1 MLIMKLFLDWN
12 MQETL
17 QTIIYERLNQE
28 EGIYMN
34 ASIGKEN
41 NTKKKPINYNGSK
54 LAVFASYIRPH
65 KKGFAIDMILS
76 VIIALID
83 LIFPYVSRWSMN
95 TLLPQNVFHTFFV
108 VMAIMFLAY
117 ILKAVFNYLVTIIGH
132 TMGTLVEADM
142 REDVFTHMQSL
153 SFSYFDKNRTGVL
166 LARVTNDLFEIVE
179 LAHHGPE
186 IILTCTLT
194 IIGAL
199 AVLLTIN
206 IPLSLVLLLL
216 IPACLAFSIR
226 QRMKMQQANIEV
238 KKKTGEINAAIE
250 SGISG
255 IRTAKAF
262 ANEDSEETKF
272 AIANQHFKESKVGYY
287 KAMGLFNGGVE
298 ATVGIMQVAVI
309 AIGGLLIMNQKMDY
323 VDLITFTLY
332 VSTFTA
338 PVRKLAQFMEI
349 YTQGSAGFAR
359 FLEIMR
365 TQPQINN
372 KEDAVE
378 LKGVEGHIH
387 YDNVCFSY
395 DDGTEVLEHVNLDIA
410 PGETF
415 ALVGSSGSGKTT
427 LCHLLPRFYDVDSGS
442 ITIDGTDIRDV
453 TQESLRKHIG
463 IIQQDV
469 FMFAGTIMDNIR
481 YGRPDASDAEVMR
494 AAHLAEIHDE
504 IMQMPDEYNTYI
516 GERGVVLS
524 GGQKQRISIARV
536 FLKNPPILILDE
548 ATSALDSVTEQ
559 KIQQSLDRLSED
571 KTCIVIAHRLS
582 TIRNADRIA
591 VVEGK
596 GILEQGSRE
605 ELLAKNGAYAELEH
619 AQGIFS

>member
-1 MLIMKLFLDWN
+1 
-12 MQETL
+12 
-17 QTIIYERLNQE
+17 
-28 EGIYMN
+28 
-34 ASIGKEN
+34 
-41 NTKKKPINYNGSK
+41 
-54 LAVFASYIRPH
+54 
-65 KKGFAIDMILS
+65 
-76 VIIALID
+76 
-83 LIFPYVSRWSMN
+83 
-95 TLLPQNVFHTFFV
+95 
-108 VMAIMFLAY
+108 
-117 ILKAVFNYLVTIIGH
+117 
-132 TMGTLVEADM
+132 
-142 REDVFTHMQSL
+142 
-153 SFSYFDKNRTGVL
+153 
-166 LARVTNDLFEIVE
+166 
-179 LAHHGPE
+179 
-186 IILTCTLT
+186 
-194 IIGAL
+194 
-199 AVLLTIN
+199 
-206 IPLSLVLLLL
+206 
-216 IPACLAFSIR
+216 
-226 QRMKMQQANIEV
+226 
-238 KKKTGEINAAIE
+238 
-250 SGISG
+250 
-255 IRTAKAF
+255 
-262 ANEDSEETKF
+262 
-272 AIANQHFKESKVGYY
+272 
-287 KAMGLFNGGVE
+287 
-298 ATVGIMQVAVI
+298 
-309 AIGGLLIMNQKMDY
+309 MDY

-378 LKGVEGHIH
+378 LKDVEGHIH

-427 LCHLLPRFYDVDSGS
+427 LCHLLPRFYDVGSGS

-619 AQGIFS
+619 AQGIIS